1 MIHHLVVLQSIKML
15 RNLLAFLDEAEQYAA
30 KKEFDIAILLR
41 ARLAPDQYDLIRQVQ
56 IACDTVKLGVA
67 RLAGAEKD
75 VPYHDDKEQTLAEV
89 RTRIEQVIAYLG
101 RFTPKDFEGA
111 TERVITQARWKG
123 KTLTGEEFLIHHVIP
138 NFYFHITTA
147 YAILRHNGVALGK
160 RVFTGDLP
168 FRRPPGSDQP

>member
-1 MIHHLVVLQSIKML
+1 MIHHLVVLQSVKML

-30 KKEFDIAILLR
+30 KKEFDVSVLLH
-41 ARLAPDQYDLIRQVQ
+41 ARLAPDQYDLIRQIQ
-56 IACDTVKLGVA
+56 IACDTAKLGVA
-67 RLAGAEKD
+67 RLAGAEND

-101 RFTPKDFEGA
+101 RFTAKDFEA
-111 TERVITQARWKG
+111 TAERVITQSRWKG

-138 NFYFHITTA
+138 NFYFHISTA

-168 FRRPPGSDQP
+168 FHRQA